1 MRILLTGGTGLI
13 GRHLCHLWRAQGHE
27 VWVWS
32 RRPQA
37 VPAICGAGV
46 QGVAELV
53 ELDDQPLDAV
63 VNLAGAPIA
72 DRPWTAARRQELW
85 DSRVTLTEQLVDWL
99 ARRAQ
104 RPAVLV
110 SGSAT
115 GWYGDAGEQRLDET
129 SPPADQGFAAR
140 LCGAWEDAACRA
152 EALGLRVVRVRT
164 APVLTL
170 DGGMLPRLL
179 PLYRLGLGGPQGSGR
194 QWMPW
199 IHLHDEI
206 ALIDFLLSHADAHG
220 PYNAC
225 APQAVR
231 NRDFAHA
238 LGRAL
243 HRPTLLRVPAFALK
257 GLGELSSLLLGG
269 QHLTP
274 RRVQEQGFAFRFADL
289 DLALADLLGRHR

>member
-13 GRHLCHLWRAQGHE
+13 GRHLCHRWHAQGYQL
-27 VWVWS
+27 WVWS
-32 RRPQA
+32 RRPDA
-37 VPAICGAGV
+37 VPALCGPGV
-46 QGVAELV
+46 QGIAELE

-63 VNLAGAPIA
+63 INLAGAPIA
-72 DRPWTAARRQELW
+72 DRPWTAARRRELW
-85 DSRVTLTEQLVDWL
+85 DSRVTLTEKLVDWL
-99 ARRAQ
+99 ASRAQ
-104 RPAVLV
+104 RPQVLV

-115 GWYGDAGEQRLDET
+115 GWYGDGGEQRLDEE

-140 LCGAWEDAACRA
+140 LCGAWEEAACRA
-152 EALGLRVVRVRT
+152 EPLGMRVVRVRT
-164 APVLTL
+164 APVLSR

-179 PLYRLGLGGPQGSGR
+179 PLFRLGLGGPQGSGR

-206 ALIDFLLSHADAHG
+206 SLIDFLVSHPDARG

-225 APQAVR
+225 APQMVR

-238 LGRAL
+238 LGRVL
-243 HRPTLLRVPAFALK
+243 HRPTLVQVPALALK

-269 QHLTP
+269 QHLRP
-274 RRVQEQGFAFRFADL
+274 RRLQELGFVFRFVDL
-289 DLALADLLGRHR
+289 DLALADLIGRQR

>member
-206 ALIDFLLSHADAHG
+206 ALIDFLVSHPDASG

-243 HRPTLLRVPAFALK
+243 QRPTLLRVPAFALK

-274 RRVQEQGFAFRFADL
+274 RRLQEQGFAFRFADL

>member
-115 GWYGDAGEQRLDET
+115 GWYGDGGEQRLDET

-152 EALGLRVVRVRT
+152 EALGVRVVRVRT
-164 APVLTL
+164 APVLARE
-170 DGGMLPRLL
+170 GGMLPRLL
-179 PLYRLGLGGPQGSGR
+179 PLFRLGLGGPQGNGR

-206 ALIDFLLSHADAHG
+206 ALIDFLVSHPDARG

-243 HRPTLLRVPAFALK
+243 HRPTPLRVPAFALK

-274 RRVQEQGFAFRFADL
+274 RRLQEHGFAFRFADL
-289 DLALADLLGRHR
+289 DLALADLTGRHR

>member
-27 VWVWS
+27 LWVWS
-32 RRPQA
+32 RRPEA
-37 VPAICGAGV
+37 VPVLCGCGV
-46 QGVAELV
+46 QGIAGLD

-72 DRPWTAARRQELW
+72 DRPWTQARRQELW
-85 DSRVTLTEQLVDWL
+85 DSRVTLTEHLVDWL

-104 RPAVLV
+104 RPAVLL

-115 GWYGDAGEQRLDET
+115 GWYGDGGEQRLDE
-129 SPPADQGFAAR
+129 SSLPADDGFAAR

-152 EALGLRVVRVRT
+152 ESLGLRVVRVRT
-164 APVLTL
+164 APVLARE
-170 DGGMLPRLL
+170 GGILPRLL
-179 PLYRLGLGGPQGSGR
+179 PLFRLGLGGPQGSGR

-199 IHLHDEI
+199 IHLHDEV
-206 ALIDFLLSHADAHG
+206 ALIDFLLSHPDARG

-243 HRPTLLRVPAFALK
+243 QRPTLLRVPGLALK

-289 DLALADLLGRHR
+289 DLALADLTGRHR

>member
-164 APVLTL
+164 APVLARE
-170 DGGMLPRLL
+170 GGMLPRLL
-179 PLYRLGLGGPQGSGR
+179 QLYRLGLGGPQGSGR

-206 ALIDFLLSHADAHG
+206 ALIDFLVSHPDASG

-243 HRPTLLRVPAFALK
+243 QRPTLLRVPAFALK

>member
-13 GRHLCHLWRAQGHE
+13 GHHLCHLWRAQGHE
-27 VWVWS
+27 LWVWS

-46 QGVAELV
+46 QGVAELA

-85 DSRVTLTEQLVDWL
+85 DSRVTLTERLVDWL

-115 GWYGDAGEQRLDET
+115 GWYGDGGEQRLDEA

-152 EALGLRVVRVRT
+152 EALGMRVVRVRT
-164 APVLTL
+164 APVLARE
-170 DGGMLPRLL
+170 GGMLPRLL

-199 IHLHDEI
+199 IHLHDEV
-206 ALIDFLLSHADAHG
+206 ALIDFLVSHPDAHG

-274 RRVQEQGFAFRFADL
+274 RRLQEQGFAFRFADL

>member
-46 QGVAELV
+46 QGVAELD

-115 GWYGDAGEQRLDET
+115 GWYGDAGEQQLDET

-206 ALIDFLLSHADAHG
+206 ALIDFLVSHPDASG

-243 HRPTLLRVPAFALK
+243 QRPTLLRVPAFALK

>member
-115 GWYGDAGEQRLDET
+115 GWYGDAGEQRLDED
-129 SPPADQGFAAR
+129 SPPADRR
-140 LCGAWEDAACRA
+140 LGGCG
-152 EALGLRVVRVRT
+152 
-164 APVLTL
+164 
-170 DGGMLPRLL
+170 LPR
-179 PLYRLGLGGPQGSGR
+179 RGTGSARGAR
-194 QWMPW
+194 
-199 IHLHDEI
+199 
-206 ALIDFLLSHADAHG
+206 AHRAG
-220 PYNAC
+220 VDPRRRHVA
-225 APQAVR
+225 APAATVSAR
-231 NRDFAHA
+231 P
-238 LGRAL
+238 GRAAGQ
-243 HRPTLLRVPAFALK
+243 RPAMDALDPPA
-257 GLGELSSLLLGG
+257 
-269 QHLTP
+269 
-274 RRVQEQGFAFRFADL
+274 R
-289 DLALADLLGRHR
+289 

>member
-140 LCGAWEDAACRA
+140 LCGA
-152 EALGLRVVRVRT
+152 
-164 APVLTL
+164 
-170 DGGMLPRLL
+170 
-179 PLYRLGLGGPQGSGR
+179 
-194 QWMPW
+194 
-199 IHLHDEI
+199 
-206 ALIDFLLSHADAHG
+206 
-220 PYNAC
+220 
-225 APQAVR
+225 
-231 NRDFAHA
+231 
-238 LGRAL
+238 
-243 HRPTLLRVPAFALK
+243 
-257 GLGELSSLLLGG
+257 
-269 QHLTP
+269 
-274 RRVQEQGFAFRFADL
+274 
-289 DLALADLLGRHR
+289 

>member
-27 VWVWS
+27 LWVWS
-32 RRPQA
+32 RRPEA
-37 VPAICGAGV
+37 VPKLCGAGV
-46 QGVAELV
+46 QGIAGLD

-72 DRPWTAARRQELW
+72 DRPWTQARRQELW
-85 DSRVTLTEQLVDWL
+85 ESRVTLTEHLVDWL

-104 RPAVLV
+104 RPAVLL

-115 GWYGDAGEQRLDET
+115 GWYGDGGEQRLDE
-129 SPPADQGFAAR
+129 SSLPADDGFAAR

-152 EALGLRVVRVRT
+152 ESLGLRVVRVRT
-164 APVLTL
+164 APVLAGE
-170 DGGMLPRLL
+170 GGMLPRLL

-199 IHLHDEI
+199 IHLHDEV
-206 ALIDFLLSHADAHG
+206 ALIDFLLSHPDARG

-243 HRPTLLRVPAFALK
+243 QRPTLLRVPALALK

-274 RRVQEQGFAFRFADL
+274 KRLQALGFAFRFTDL
-289 DLALADLLGRHR
+289 DLALADLTGRHR